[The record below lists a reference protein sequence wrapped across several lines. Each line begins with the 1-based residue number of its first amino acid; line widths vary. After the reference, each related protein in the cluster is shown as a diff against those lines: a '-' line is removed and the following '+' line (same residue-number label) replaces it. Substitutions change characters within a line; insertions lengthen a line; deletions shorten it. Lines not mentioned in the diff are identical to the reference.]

1 MRVRV
6 RLVSLLRDA
15 VGGRS
20 LVEVEL
26 PGSEA
31 SLEDVLRA
39 LYEQYP
45 SLARLVEKL
54 RERGLEVLAVLENGR
69 EGGVKEGDTVVL
81 LPPASGG
88 G

>member
-1 MRVRV
+1 LRVRV

-31 SLEDVLRA
+31 SFEDVLKA

-54 RERGLEVLAVLENGR
+54 RERGLEILVVSEKGR

-88 G
+88 

>member
-31 SLEDVLRA
+31 SLEDVLQA
-39 LYEQYP
+39 IYEQYP

-54 RERGLEVLAVLENGR
+54 RERGLEVLVVPENGR
-69 EGGVKEGDTVVL
+69 EGSVKEGDTVVL

-88 G
+88 